1 MSGLDD
7 IIGGPGGRNS
17 SGARNILLL
26 LLAAGAAKVWMDHQ
40 HRQQTSGAT
49 APAPQSGQAQAAP
62 PHGGLGDVLGSIL
75 GGAGGGGLG
84 GILGG
89 ALGGGSVQPRVPT
102 GQPDGGGLGDILG
115 GVLGGGGGGGGLG
128 GVLGGALGGGGG
140 GLGSILGGI
149 LGGGAGGRRLVDDP
163 HARAGVGALVDQ
175 FERHG
180 EGDSI
185 NQWVSTGPNPQV
197 TPQQLEQGLGPQ
209 VVNQL
214 VGASGGMDK
223 DELMGELSRMLP
235 DAIDRLTPEGRVQ
248 GLG

>member
-7 IIGGPGGRNS
+7 IIGGPGGQNS
-17 SGARNILLL
+17 AGARRILLL

-40 HRQQTSGAT
+40 HRQQTGGAAT
-49 APAPQSGQAQAAP
+49 APAPGQPQAEP

-75 GGAGGGGLG
+75 GGAGAGGLG

-89 ALGGGSVQPRVPT
+89 ALGGGSQPQAAPARQS
-102 GQPDGGGLGDILG
+102 GGGGLGDILG
-115 GVLGGGGGGGGLG
+115 GVLGSGGGGGLG

-140 GLGSILGGI
+140 GGLGSILGGI
-149 LGGGAGGRRLVDDP
+149 LGGGGGGRRLVDDP
-163 HARAGVGALVDQ
+163 HAQAGVGALVDQ

-180 EGDSI
+180 QGDSI
-185 NQWVSTGPNPQV
+185 NQWVSTGPNPPV

-214 VGASGGMDK
+214 VGASGGMNK

-235 DAIDRLTPEGRVQ
+235 AAIDQLTPEGRVQ